1 MREIFDAFFAF
12 RLLMFLEAFVVKIR
26 SVLIAALI
34 ASVALGTAGCN
45 LIQPQATTHHY
56 DASDGVGVNVGPV
69 QLRNLIL
76 ISDNGDAGQLMFDG
90 VNTTGEDIILH
101 VSFTVNG
108 VVSTHDVKIVSAEQ
122 PVGFGGP
129 GEPQVQL
136 YSFGVAPG
144 GMLLLALQAADSETK
159 SVYVPV
165 LTTGQPE
172 YSGLTP
178 TPTPTPTPTRTPAVS
193 ATPTVDATTEP
204 TNIEPAPVETP
215 AG

>member
-1 MREIFDAFFAF
+1 
-12 RLLMFLEAFVVKIR
+12 MFLEAFVVKIR

-45 LIQPQATTHHY
+45 LIQPQATTNQY
-56 DASDGVGVNVGPV
+56 DPSDGVGVNVGPL

-76 ISDNGDAGQLMFDG
+76 ISDNGEAGQLMFDA
-90 VNTTGEDIILH
+90 VNTTGEDIVLH
-101 VSFTVNG
+101 ISFTVDG
-108 VVSTHDVKIVSAEQ
+108 VVATQDITIVSSEQ

-144 GMLLLALQAADSETK
+144 GMLQLALQAVDSATK
-159 SVYVPV
+159 SVFVPV

-172 YSGLTP
+172 YNGLTP
-178 TPTPTPTPTRTPAVS
+178 TPTPTPEPTIE
-193 ATPTVDATTEP
+193 PTVEPVNENGTTGE
-204 TNIEPAPVETP
+204 TANVEPAPVETP
-215 AG
+215 VG

>member
-1 MREIFDAFFAF
+1 MRVF
-12 RLLMFLEAFVVKIR
+12 RLSTSHVLEAFVVKIR
-26 SVLIAALI
+26 SVLIGVLI

-69 QLRNLIL
+69 QVRNLIL
-76 ISDNGDAGQLMFDG
+76 ISDNGEAGQLMFDA
-90 VNTTGEDIILH
+90 VNTTGADIVLH
-101 VSFTVNG
+101 ISFTVDG
-108 VVSTHDVKIVSAEQ
+108 VVTTQDVTIVSAEQ

-144 GMLLLALQAADSETK
+144 GMLQLALQAADSETK
-159 SVYVPV
+159 SVFVPV

-172 YSGLTP
+172 YNGLTPPP
-178 TPTPTPTPTRTPAVS
+178 TPTPTP
-193 ATPTVDATTEP
+193 EP
-204 TNIEPAPVETP
+204 TIEPTGAPVNGNGTTDQTTNVEPAPVETP
-215 AG
+215 VG

>member
-1 MREIFDAFFAF
+1 M
-12 RLLMFLEAFVVKIR
+12 KIR
-26 SVLIAALI
+26 LVLVTALI

-56 DASDGVGVNVGPV
+56 DPSDGVGVNVGAL

-76 ISDNGDAGQLMFDG
+76 ISDNGEVGQLMFDA
-90 VNTTGEDIILH
+90 VNTTGVDIVLH
-101 VSFTVNG
+101 LAFTANG
-108 VVSTHDVKIVSAEQ
+108 ALTTQDVTIASSEQ
-122 PVGFGGP
+122 TVGFGGP

-144 GMLLLALQAADSETK
+144 GMIQLALEADGSETK
-159 SVYVPV
+159 TVFVPV
-165 LTTGQPE
+165 LTTAQPE

-178 TPTPTPTPTRTPAVS
+178 TPTPTPTPTAT
-193 ATPTVDATTEP
+193 ATPEPVTEQTDA
-204 TNIEPAPVETP
+204 PAPAETP